1 MMLCYE
7 TYKGEGV
14 FNHQL
19 SKEQISIMNQKIGEL
34 KKSSDLDKILS
45 AFQ

>member
-19 SKEQISIMNQKIGEL
+19 SKEQISITNQKIGEL